1 MNALADQLTGDSALL
16 LYFSK
21 SRTRSRNSSLRSTH
35 FPEFVVIYVAV
46 LLCKSKVFLSVVA
59 MIVRIKQDDNSF

>member
-21 SRTRSRNSSLRSTH
+21 SWTSSRNSSLRSTH
-35 FPEFVVIYVAV
+35 FPEFVVIYVGV
-46 LLCKSKVFLSVVA
+46 LLCNSKVFLSVVA